1 MAQATLKSVYQ
12 TAKTI
17 LEASGFVFSNT
28 PFTIDETNLPISG
41 EGRFFSIDMQTVNTG
56 LYRDASRGSGPSTLQ
71 RVEHT
76 LTVKM
81 AFRIKPFD
89 PLTTVETMLD
99 QERAILDDMTLP
111 SNYDQCRVLYEGSER
126 RLSRTKEFFY
136 TDVTFTIQQSWV
148 VPA

>member
-17 LEASGFVFSNT
+17 LETSGFVFSNT
-28 PFTIDETNLPISG
+28 PYTIDETNLPISG
-41 EGRFFSIDMQTVNTG
+41 DGRFFSIDMQTANTD
-56 LYRDASRGSGPSTLQ
+56 LYRDANRSGTTLQ

-81 AFRIKPFD
+81 AFRIKPFN

-99 QERAILDDMTLP
+99 AERAILDDMTLP
-111 SNYDQCRVLYEGSER
+111 SNYDQCRVLYQGSDR
-126 RLSRTKEFFY
+126 RLSRSKEFFY
-136 TDVTFTIQQSWV
+136 TDVTFTVQQSWV
-148 VPA
+148 P

>member
-17 LEASGFVFSNT
+17 LEASGFIFSNT

-41 EGRFFSIDMQTVNTG
+41 EGRFFSIDMQTVNTD
-56 LYRDASRGSGPSTLQ
+56 LYRDANRGGTTLQ
-71 RVEHT
+71 RVSHT
-76 LTVKM
+76 LIIKM

-111 SNYDQCRVLYEGSER
+111 SNYDQCRVLYQGSDR

-136 TDVTFTIQQSWV
+136 TDVTFTVQQSWV
-148 VPA
+148 Q

>member
-17 LEASGFVFSNT
+17 LEASGFIFSNT

-41 EGRFFSIDMQTVNTG
+41 DGRFFSIDMQTVNTD
-56 LYRDASRGSGPSTLQ
+56 LYRDANRGGTTLQ

-81 AFRIKPFD
+81 AFRIKPFN

-99 QERAILDDMTLP
+99 AERDILDDMTLP
-111 SNYDQCRVLYEGSER
+111 SNYDQCRVLYQGSER
-126 RLSRTKEFFY
+126 SLSRSKEFFY
-136 TDVTFTIQQSWV
+136 TDVTFTVQQSWI
-148 VPA
+148 P